1 MLKMPQKRENL
12 YLVLLIRLLI
22 VLILFSFS
30 RILFYFFNLSFFSDI
45 SNMEFWRILFYGIR
59 FDISAI
65 LILGSPFIIM
75 NIIPLKIRYNKIY
88 QSFGNFFLYFFCS
101 IGLAVNFIDIIYF
114 RFILKRTTG
123 DIFNFLANEES
134 EILNLIPKF
143 FIDFWYIF
151 VLWLIFVFLL
161 IKTSNIFKV
170 KPNSNNSKNLK
181 HYLTNTIIFLI
192 LSFFTIIGIRGGFQ
206 LKPISPITAVHY
218 TSIKNTPLILNSA
231 FSIIKTIDKKGVKEE
246 HYFENGEKLNSIYSP
261 IHYAN
266 KIKEDSIK
274 LNVIIIIMESFST
287 EHIGA
292 LNREIEN
299 GEYLGYTPFLDSL
312 INESLVYKGFANGKR
327 SIEGVPAIVA
337 GLPTLMNLDYLS
349 SIYSGNKINSL
360 ASLLKE
366 KGYSTS
372 FYHGGNNGTMSFDV
386 FAEIAGYENYFGRNE
401 YNNDD
406 DFDGKWGIFDEEYF
420 QYFAN
425 ELNKNKQPFFSTIFS
440 LSSHHPYTIP
450 EKYKGKFR
458 KGNLEIHESIMYA
471 DYSLQKFFKTASEM
485 PWFDN
490 TLFVITA
497 DHTSEHYFDMY
508 QTSIG
513 NYKIPIIFYQ
523 NNSKLKG
530 IKNEVAQ
537 QTDIMPTVLNYINFD
552 EDYVAFGENVLDTSI
567 NNFAI
572 NYLNGTYQIIR
583 GNYVLYFDG
592 KKSISLFNYKSDK
605 LLKNNLLNEKSKIIN
620 EMEILA
626 KAIIQQYNYRLINNK
641 LIVTKE

>member
-30 RILFYFFNLSFFSDI
+30 RILFYFFNSSFFSDI
-45 SNMEFWRILFYGIR
+45 SNIEFWRILFYGIR

>member
-1 MLKMPQKRENL
+1 
-12 YLVLLIRLLI
+12 
-22 VLILFSFS
+22 
-30 RILFYFFNLSFFSDI
+30 
-45 SNMEFWRILFYGIR
+45 MEFWRILFYGIR

-170 KPNSNNSKNLK
+170 KSNSNNSKNLK
-181 HYLTNTIIFLI
+181 YYLTNIIIFLI
-192 LSFFTIIGIRGGFQ
+192 LAFFTVVGIRGGFQ
-206 LKPISPITAVHY
+206 LKPISPITAVQY

-261 IHYAN
+261 IHHAN

-312 INESLVYKGFANGKR
+312 ISESLVYKGFADGKR

-360 ASLLKE
+360 ASLLKA

-450 EKYKGKFR
+450 EKHKGKFR

-497 DHTSEHYFDMY
+497 DHTSEHYFDVY

-530 IKNEVAQ
+530 IRNEVAQ

-552 EDYVAFGENVLDTSI
+552 EDYVAFGENVLDTNI

-605 LLKNNLLNEKSKIIN
+605 LLKNNLLNEKSKIVN
-620 EMEILA
+620 EIEILA

>member
-1 MLKMPQKRENL
+1 MLKIQQKSKNL
-12 YLVLLIRLLI
+12 YFVLLIRLLI

-181 HYLTNTIIFLI
+181 YYLTNTIIFLI
-192 LSFFTIIGIRGGFQ
+192 LAFFTIIGIRGGFQ
-206 LKPISPITAVHY
+206 LKPISPITAVQY

-246 HYFENGEKLNSIYSP
+246 HFFENGDKLNSIYSP

-266 KIKEDSIK
+266 KINKDSIK

-360 ASLLKE
+360 ASLLKA

-450 EKYKGKFR
+450 EKHKGKFR

-497 DHTSEHYFDMY
+497 DHTSEHYFDVY

-530 IKNEVAQ
+530 IRNEVAQ

-572 NYLNGTYQIIR
+572 NCLNGTYQIIK
-583 GNYVLYFDG
+583 GDYVLYFDG
-592 KKSISLFNYKSDK
+592 EKSISLFNYKSDK
-605 LLKNNLLNEKSKIIN
+605 LLKNNVLNEKSKIVN

-626 KAIIQQYNYRLINNK
+626 KAIIQQYNNRLINNK

>member
-1 MLKMPQKRENL
+1 MLKIQQKSKNL
-12 YLVLLIRLLI
+12 YFVLIIRLLI

-181 HYLTNTIIFLI
+181 YYLTNTIIFLI
-192 LSFFTIIGIRGGFQ
+192 LAFFTIIGIRGGFQ
-206 LKPISPITAVHY
+206 LKPISPITAAQY

-246 HYFENGEKLNSIYSP
+246 HFFENGEKLNSIYSP

-360 ASLLKE
+360 ASLLKA

-406 DFDGKWGIFDEEYF
+406 DFDGTWGIFDEEYF

-425 ELNKNKQPFFSTIFS
+425 EINESKQPFFSTIFS

-497 DHTSEHYFDMY
+497 DHTSEHYFDVY

-552 EDYVAFGENVLDTSI
+552 EDYVAFGENVLDTNI

-605 LLKNNLLNEKSKIIN
+605 LLKNNLLNEKSKIVN

-626 KAIIQQYNYRLINNK
+626 KAIIQQYNSRLINNN

>member
-1 MLKMPQKRENL
+1 MLKIQQKSKNL
-12 YLVLLIRLLI
+12 YFVLIIRLLI